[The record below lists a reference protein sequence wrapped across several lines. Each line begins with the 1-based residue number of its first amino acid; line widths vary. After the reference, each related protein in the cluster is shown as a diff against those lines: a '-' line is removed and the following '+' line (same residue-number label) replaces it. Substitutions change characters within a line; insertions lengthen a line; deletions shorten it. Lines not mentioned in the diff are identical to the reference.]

1 MSSSPTF
8 DTEKKIATPSVH
20 VGSRKKISE
29 VISGFVM
36 PHLLHYS
43 VPLYLLH
50 LQICLLG
57 NTLSPISSPPP
68 QQGCKMV
75 CRSMINSNQD
85 YDHGLAQVNFVRTH
99 ECKLISDIFKFSLQ
113 THKTHSWES
122 CTNLNNGII

>member
-1 MSSSPTF
+1 MCINF
-8 DTEKKIATPSVH
+8 LKIGTRSVH
-20 VGSRKKISE
+20 VGSRKKISKGSQ

-43 VPLYLLH
+43 VSLYLLTCKFAFWVIH
-50 LQICLLG
+50 CFQYLP
-57 NTLSPISSPPP
+57 TP
-68 QQGCKMV
+68 QDPKMV
-75 CRSMINSNQD
+75 CKSMINSNQD

-99 ECKLISDIFKFSLQ
+99 EWKSYMISEISKFSFQ